1 MWNEVLCVKNC
12 IPKKVHTYFS
22 PRSNSTFHSINIIQ
36 NLCRT
41 RSNNGKHAN
50 LASRI
55 IVPVPAYVGHF
66 GAKYRLVWAESFSGV
81 PHPFLS
87 FNKFYVTQIVR
98 YACNRQ
104 ERKMRLALAFPNLCH
119 LSSTDWFGKRYISYK
134 NVTTPGCGTPIL
146 RGLTPWFLD
155 IIKRK

>member
-1 MWNEVLCVKNC
+1 MTSRAARRASVTT
-12 IPKKVHTYFS
+12 IPQAHLAE
-22 PRSNSTFHSINIIQ
+22 SI
-36 NLCRT
+36 
-41 RSNNGKHAN
+41 
-50 LASRI
+50 
-55 IVPVPAYVGHF
+55 VPAYLN
-66 GAKYRLVWAESFSGV
+66 YRLVWAESFSGV